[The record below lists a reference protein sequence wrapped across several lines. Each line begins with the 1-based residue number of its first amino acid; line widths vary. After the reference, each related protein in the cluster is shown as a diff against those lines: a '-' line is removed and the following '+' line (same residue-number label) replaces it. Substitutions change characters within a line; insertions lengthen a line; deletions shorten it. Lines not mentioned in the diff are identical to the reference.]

1 VIALIGAAIL
11 LVLGVASRWIARTE
25 IAQASEAALRTQ
37 STLDGIVR
45 HSGLVRAMGWT
56 RGAIREF
63 MHLNDQALS
72 PVVRASER
80 VYAIAAVAR
89 MVRTI
94 LQIAAIGAGA
104 WLVLQN
110 EVLSGS
116 LIASSILI
124 ARTLQPMEGLISA
137 WRALASAHEAW
148 IQVQASAAP
157 VLARK
162 RSTLLP
168 PPPGRLKSIRSS
180 TGSPQRNGP
189 FWQA

>member
-1 VIALIGAAIL
+1 
-11 LVLGVASRWIARTE
+11 
-25 IAQASEAALRTQ
+25 
-37 STLDGIVR
+37 
-45 HSGLVRAMGWT
+45 MG
-56 RGAIREF
+56 
-63 MHLNDQALS
+63 LNDQALS

-80 VYAIAAVAR
+80 VYAIGAVAR

-110 EVLSGS
+110 EVLAGS

-148 IQVQASAAP
+148 TQVRRPPHRYLRERDVRCFRPHPASS
-157 VLARK
+157 RW
-162 RSTLLP
+162 S
-168 PPPGRLKSIRSS
+168 G
-180 TGSPQRNGP
+180 
-189 FWQA
+189 